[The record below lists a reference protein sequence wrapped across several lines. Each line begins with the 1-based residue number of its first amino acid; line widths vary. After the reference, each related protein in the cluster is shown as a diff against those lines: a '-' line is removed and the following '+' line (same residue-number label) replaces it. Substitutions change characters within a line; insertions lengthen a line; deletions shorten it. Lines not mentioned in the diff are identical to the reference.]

1 MLVCYAIVFC
11 FCIAELGWW
20 FGNLSDS
27 VIFFIMNALQFVI
40 FYTNFVSALYSGV
53 SGEGSLVATPP
64 TADTKASIFPMIKC
78 GWLISCFLFTLCALT
93 HGWFIFVTY
102 SLYCLWTLYC
112 PLPWP
117 YIPLCEGIDFVL
129 IPFST
134 AGKSS
139 VMLDVKPWDD
149 ETDMKKLEEAVRSI
163 EMEGLLF
170 GACMFLLAFC
180 TCFELCQLFSF
191 WSIS

>member
-27 VIFFIMNALQFVI
+27 VIFFIMNTLQFVI

-53 SGEGSLVATPP
+53 SGEGSLVAAPP

-93 HGWFIFVTY
+93 HGWFIFVIY

-112 PLPWP
+112 PSPDYTYHFVRAL
-117 YIPLCEGIDFVL
+117 ILCWFHSQQLESHLLCWMWNLGMMKL
-129 IPFST
+129 T
-134 AGKSS
+134 WRSS
-139 VMLDVKPWDD
+139 RK
-149 ETDMKKLEEAVRSI
+149 
-163 EMEGLLF
+163 
-170 GACMFLLAFC
+170 
-180 TCFELCQLFSF
+180 Q
-191 WSIS
+191 